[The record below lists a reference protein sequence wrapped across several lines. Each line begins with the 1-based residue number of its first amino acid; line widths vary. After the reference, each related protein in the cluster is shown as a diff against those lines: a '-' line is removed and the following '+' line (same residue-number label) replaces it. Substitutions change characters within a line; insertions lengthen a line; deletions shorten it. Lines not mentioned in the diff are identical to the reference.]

1 MYFRNY
7 GLRNKWLD
15 KCLKTL
21 DSEDPSTAN
30 MLNVPKSCFNLN
42 SSTFTIFVDQRECNR
57 GGKSLS
63 LRHLKSQDYL
73 LID

>member
-7 GLRNKWLD
+7 RLRNKWLD
-15 KCLKTL
+15 KCLETL

-30 MLNVPKSCFNLN
+30 MLNELKSCFNLN

>member
-15 KCLKTL
+15 KCLETL

-30 MLNVPKSCFNLN
+30 MLNEPKSCFNLN
-42 SSTFTIFVDQRECNR
+42 ISTFTIFVDQRECNR